1 MRKRTTK
8 KINQKA
14 TDLLI
19 DWVKTLVSEEE
30 QDKVTKDN
38 LIGLLPREEYIES
51 KRTYY
56 MAFYTYRWAKQSI
69 KKLLKSG
76 HTLEQITI
84 EDLKGLMSRV
94 KSNGAVL

>member
-84 EDLKGLMSRV
+84 EDLQGLMSRV

>member
-8 KINQKA
+8 KINNKA
-14 TDLLI
+14 KTLLI
-19 DWVKTLVSEEE
+19 DWVKSLVSEEE

-69 KKLLKSG
+69 KKLLKRG
-76 HTLEQITI
+76 YTLEQITI
-84 EDLKGLMSRV
+84 EDLQGLMSRV

>member
-1 MRKRTTK
+1 MRKQVSK
-8 KINQKA
+8 KINNKA
-14 TDLLI
+14 KTLLI
-19 DWVKTLVSEEE
+19 SWVKSLVSEEE
-30 QDKVTKDN
+30 QEKVN
-38 LIGLLPREEYIES
+38 EQNFMQMLPREEYIES